1 MSLFP
6 WRRPK
11 RLSEPPMFP
20 SGDLEGR
27 VIRTGERLSLALFG
41 AVLPPDEYLRRFYPG
56 APIPP
61 LSQSVATA
69 RPLVASV
76 NGGNWIAR
84 CDCGGRGVPS
94 PGGIV
99 FAETP
104 VVFCLRC
111 RNGGTGRG
119 WRPVTLPPSR
129 ARAQIE
135 RVLLCRANAAD
146 QNWEPGESIGDL
158 LDQNRVHGDPIPEV
172 PNGLRNPD

>member
-11 RLSEPPMFP
+11 RLSAPPTFP

-41 AVLPPDEYLRRFYPG
+41 AVLPPDEYLRRFSPG

-61 LSQSVATA
+61 LSQTVVTA

-111 RNGGTGRG
+111 LNGSTGRG
-119 WRPVTLPPSR
+119 WRPVLLPLPGLM
-129 ARAQIE
+129 AAVE
-135 RVLLCRANAAD
+135 RVLLCRPHAGD
-146 QNWEPGESIGDL
+146 QNWEPGETVADL
-158 LDQNRVHGDPIPEV
+158 IAQNVEHGDPVPE
-172 PNGLRNPD
+172 GG